1 MKIGYTEAIH
11 YTQKGKQIEVV
22 NNLYRTLFLI
32 LGVIILSLPQALS
45 NESEFLQFWDGIT
58 SGNALLIILSFFSS
72 YGIGLLLQIGL
83 IVIFSSI
90 YIMRNV
96 RLLDKEAVFL
106 GIDEG
111 EEGLWLQTYRYRSPI
126 YIPFTCLEKLDFTA
140 KKIVL
145 SYKQAFILK
154 GEQNGD
160 VTVLSGKRHTFSYQG
175 LNIADVPTFI
185 KSCNQC
191 LPKDKKQTF
200 PEIVVD
206 KSRNKMKFLFTLGLI
221 FSMVISFNFA
231 KDLPYLIVSKME
243 NRTQET
249 SALKAGTTFTTRN
262 FKFKVKKAL
271 KANTDHDTQ
280 IGIVQF
286 EIAPK
291 KTDTTPIWLNQMD
304 FSIVADKKKYQIF
317 KNNYNW
323 VLGVSKN
330 FNPEVCVDINGKP
343 NPGFIAD
350 LPLYHRTPVACFKNP
365 DWFGDTEFAVWYVRI
380 RDKQRTRTPFD
391 GIIKVEKILVTQEE
405 TDDGIDSTLVDQLS
419 AYLINE
425 RNPVCYGS
433 DLRWAN
439 HLYPIY
445 LTETYVKSKYLSAES
460 FLHLF

>member
-45 NESEFLQFWDGIT
+45 NESEFLQFWDEIT

-96 RLLDKEAVFL
+96 RLLDKEAVFF

-160 VTVLSGKRHTFSYQG
+160 VTVLSGKRHMFSYQG

-231 KDLPYLIVSKME
+231 KDLPYLIVSKVE
-243 NRTQET
+243 NRTQEA

-304 FSIVADKKKYQIF
+304 FSIVADKKKYQTDG
-317 KNNYNW
+317 KKLLEEATVVVN
-323 VLGVSKN
+323 GQKR
-330 FNPEVCVDINGKP
+330 EVVNLLDGSAT
-343 NPGFIAD
+343 F
-350 LPLYHRTPVACFKNP
+350 
-365 DWFGDTEFAVWYVRI
+365 
-380 RDKQRTRTPFD
+380 FD
-391 GIIKVEKILVTQEE
+391 GEEKVVNIAFNIDQDLKESYLVYKDWDSSIKNSIPIFIKIVPSELE
-405 TDDGIDSTLVDQLS
+405 DI
-419 AYLINE
+419 
-425 RNPVCYGS
+425 
-433 DLRWAN
+433 
-439 HLYPIY
+439 
-445 LTETYVKSKYLSAES
+445 KK
-460 FLHLF
+460 

>member
-32 LGVIILSLPQALS
+32 LGVIILSLPQSLS

-249 SALKAGTTFTTRN
+249 SALKAGTTFTPRN

-291 KTDTTPIWLNQMD
+291 KTYTTPIWLNQMD
-304 FSIVADKKKYQIF
+304 FSIVADKKKYQTDG
-317 KNNYNW
+317 KKLLEEATVVVN
-323 VLGVSKN
+323 GQKR
-330 FNPEVCVDINGKP
+330 EVVNLLDGSAT
-343 NPGFIAD
+343 F
-350 LPLYHRTPVACFKNP
+350 
-365 DWFGDTEFAVWYVRI
+365 
-380 RDKQRTRTPFD
+380 FD
-391 GIIKVEKILVTQEE
+391 GEEKVVNIAFN
-405 TDDGIDSTLVDQLS
+405 IDQDLKE
-419 AYLINE
+419 AYLVYKYWDSSIKN
-425 RNPVCYGS
+425 S
-433 DLRWAN
+433 I
-439 HLYPIY
+439 PIFIKIVPSE
-445 LTETYVKSKYLSAES
+445 LEDIKK
-460 FLHLF
+460 

>member
-22 NNLYRTLFLI
+22 NSLYRTLFLI

-160 VTVLSGKRHTFSYQG
+160 VTVLSGKRHMFSYQG

-304 FSIVADKKKYQIF
+304 FSIVADKKKYQTDG
-317 KNNYNW
+317 KKLLEEATVVVN
-323 VLGVSKN
+323 GQKR
-330 FNPEVCVDINGKP
+330 EVVNLLDGSAT
-343 NPGFIAD
+343 F
-350 LPLYHRTPVACFKNP
+350 
-365 DWFGDTEFAVWYVRI
+365 
-380 RDKQRTRTPFD
+380 FD
-391 GIIKVEKILVTQEE
+391 GEEKVVNIAFN
-405 TDDGIDSTLVDQLS
+405 IDQDLKE
-419 AYLINE
+419 AYLVYKDWDSSIKN
-425 RNPVCYGS
+425 S
-433 DLRWAN
+433 I
-439 HLYPIY
+439 PIFIKIVPSE
-445 LTETYVKSKYLSAES
+445 LEDIKK
-460 FLHLF
+460 

>member
-249 SALKAGTTFTTRN
+249 SALKAGTTFTTGN

-304 FSIVADKKKYQIF
+304 FSIVADKKKYQTDG
-317 KNNYNW
+317 KKLLEEATVVVN
-323 VLGVSKN
+323 GQKR
-330 FNPEVCVDINGKP
+330 EVVNLLDGSAT
-343 NPGFIAD
+343 F
-350 LPLYHRTPVACFKNP
+350 
-365 DWFGDTEFAVWYVRI
+365 
-380 RDKQRTRTPFD
+380 FD
-391 GIIKVEKILVTQEE
+391 GEEKVVNIAFN
-405 TDDGIDSTLVDQLS
+405 IDQDLKE
-419 AYLINE
+419 AYLVYKDWDSSIKN
-425 RNPVCYGS
+425 S
-433 DLRWAN
+433 I
-439 HLYPIY
+439 PIFIKIVPSE
-445 LTETYVKSKYLSAES
+445 LEDIKK
-460 FLHLF
+460 

>member
-175 LNIADVPTFI
+175 LNIADAPTFI

-271 KANTDHDTQ
+271 KDNTDHDTH

-304 FSIVADKKKYQIF
+304 FSIVADKKKYQTDG
-317 KNNYNW
+317 KKLLEEATVVVN
-323 VLGVSKN
+323 GQKR
-330 FNPEVCVDINGKP
+330 EVVNLLDGSAT
-343 NPGFIAD
+343 F
-350 LPLYHRTPVACFKNP
+350 
-365 DWFGDTEFAVWYVRI
+365 
-380 RDKQRTRTPFD
+380 FD
-391 GIIKVEKILVTQEE
+391 GEEKVVNIAFN
-405 TDDGIDSTLVDQLS
+405 IDQDLTE
-419 AYLINE
+419 AYLVYKDWDSSIKN
-425 RNPVCYGS
+425 S
-433 DLRWAN
+433 I
-439 HLYPIY
+439 PIFIKIVPSE
-445 LTETYVKSKYLSAES
+445 LEDIKK
-460 FLHLF
+460 

>member
-45 NESEFLQFWDGIT
+45 NESEFLQFWDEIT

-83 IVIFSSI
+83 IVTFSSI

-231 KDLPYLIVSKME
+231 KDLPYLIVSKVE
-243 NRTQET
+243 NRTQEA
-249 SALKAGTTFTTRN
+249 SALKVGTTFTTRN

-304 FSIVADKKKYQIF
+304 FSIVADKKKYQTDG
-317 KNNYNW
+317 KKLLEEATVVVN
-323 VLGVSKN
+323 GQKR
-330 FNPEVCVDINGKP
+330 EVVNLLDGSAT
-343 NPGFIAD
+343 F
-350 LPLYHRTPVACFKNP
+350 
-365 DWFGDTEFAVWYVRI
+365 
-380 RDKQRTRTPFD
+380 FD
-391 GIIKVEKILVTQEE
+391 GEEKVVNIAFNIDQDLKESYLVYKDWDSSIKNSIPIFIKIVPSELE
-405 TDDGIDSTLVDQLS
+405 DI
-419 AYLINE
+419 
-425 RNPVCYGS
+425 
-433 DLRWAN
+433 
-439 HLYPIY
+439 
-445 LTETYVKSKYLSAES
+445 KK
-460 FLHLF
+460 

>member
-231 KDLPYLIVSKME
+231 KDLPYLIVSKVE
-243 NRTQET
+243 NRTQEA

-304 FSIVADKKKYQIF
+304 FSIVADKKKYQTDG
-317 KNNYNW
+317 KKLLEEATVVVN
-323 VLGVSKN
+323 GQKR
-330 FNPEVCVDINGKP
+330 EVVNLLDGSAT
-343 NPGFIAD
+343 F
-350 LPLYHRTPVACFKNP
+350 
-365 DWFGDTEFAVWYVRI
+365 
-380 RDKQRTRTPFD
+380 FD
-391 GIIKVEKILVTQEE
+391 GEEKVVNIAFN
-405 TDDGIDSTLVDQLS
+405 IDQDLKE
-419 AYLINE
+419 AYLVYKDWDSSIKN
-425 RNPVCYGS
+425 S
-433 DLRWAN
+433 I
-439 HLYPIY
+439 PIFIKIVPSE
-445 LTETYVKSKYLSAES
+445 LEDIKK
-460 FLHLF
+460 

>member
-45 NESEFLQFWDGIT
+45 NESEFLQFWDEIT

-96 RLLDKEAVFL
+96 RLLDKEAVFF

-231 KDLPYLIVSKME
+231 KDLPYLIVSKVE
-243 NRTQET
+243 NRTQEA
-249 SALKAGTTFTTRN
+249 SALKVGTTFTTRN

-304 FSIVADKKKYQIF
+304 FSIVADKKKYQTDG
-317 KNNYNW
+317 KKLLEEATVVVN
-323 VLGVSKN
+323 GQKR
-330 FNPEVCVDINGKP
+330 EVVNLLDGSAT
-343 NPGFIAD
+343 F
-350 LPLYHRTPVACFKNP
+350 
-365 DWFGDTEFAVWYVRI
+365 
-380 RDKQRTRTPFD
+380 FD
-391 GIIKVEKILVTQEE
+391 GEEKVVNIAFNIDQDLKESYLVYKDWDSSIKNSIPIFIKIVPSELE
-405 TDDGIDSTLVDQLS
+405 DI
-419 AYLINE
+419 
-425 RNPVCYGS
+425 
-433 DLRWAN
+433 
-439 HLYPIY
+439 
-445 LTETYVKSKYLSAES
+445 KK
-460 FLHLF
+460 

>member
-304 FSIVADKKKYQIF
+304 FSIVADKKKYQTDG
-317 KNNYNW
+317 KKLLEEATVVVN
-323 VLGVSKN
+323 GQKR
-330 FNPEVCVDINGKP
+330 EVVNLLDGSAT
-343 NPGFIAD
+343 F
-350 LPLYHRTPVACFKNP
+350 
-365 DWFGDTEFAVWYVRI
+365 
-380 RDKQRTRTPFD
+380 FD
-391 GIIKVEKILVTQEE
+391 GEEKVVNIAFN
-405 TDDGIDSTLVDQLS
+405 IDQGLKE
-419 AYLINE
+419 AYLVYKDWDSSIKN
-425 RNPVCYGS
+425 S
-433 DLRWAN
+433 I
-439 HLYPIY
+439 PIFIKIVPSE
-445 LTETYVKSKYLSAES
+445 LEDIKK
-460 FLHLF
+460 

>member
-22 NNLYRTLFLI
+22 NSLYRTLFLI

-45 NESEFLQFWDGIT
+45 NESEFLQFWDEIT

-126 YIPFTCLEKLDFTA
+126 YIPFTCLEELDFTA

-231 KDLPYLIVSKME
+231 KDLPYLIVSKVE

-249 SALKAGTTFTTRN
+249 SALKVGTTFTTRN

-304 FSIVADKKKYQIF
+304 FSIVADKKKYQTDG
-317 KNNYNW
+317 KKLLEEATVVVN
-323 VLGVSKN
+323 GQKR
-330 FNPEVCVDINGKP
+330 EVVNLLDGSAT
-343 NPGFIAD
+343 F
-350 LPLYHRTPVACFKNP
+350 
-365 DWFGDTEFAVWYVRI
+365 
-380 RDKQRTRTPFD
+380 FD
-391 GIIKVEKILVTQEE
+391 GEEKVVNIAFN
-405 TDDGIDSTLVDQLS
+405 IDQDLKE
-419 AYLINE
+419 AYLVYKDWDSSIKN
-425 RNPVCYGS
+425 S
-433 DLRWAN
+433 I
-439 HLYPIY
+439 PIFIKIVPSE
-445 LTETYVKSKYLSAES
+445 LEDIKK
-460 FLHLF
+460 

>member
-45 NESEFLQFWDGIT
+45 NESEFLQFWDEIT

-160 VTVLSGKRHTFSYQG
+160 VTVLSGKRHMFSYQG

-304 FSIVADKKKYQIF
+304 FSIVADKKKYQTDG
-317 KNNYNW
+317 KKLLEEATVVVN
-323 VLGVSKN
+323 GQKR
-330 FNPEVCVDINGKP
+330 EVVNLLDGSAT
-343 NPGFIAD
+343 F
-350 LPLYHRTPVACFKNP
+350 
-365 DWFGDTEFAVWYVRI
+365 
-380 RDKQRTRTPFD
+380 FD
-391 GIIKVEKILVTQEE
+391 GEEKVVNIAFN
-405 TDDGIDSTLVDQLS
+405 IDQDLKE
-419 AYLINE
+419 AYLVYKDWDSSIKN
-425 RNPVCYGS
+425 S
-433 DLRWAN
+433 I
-439 HLYPIY
+439 PIFIKIVPSE
-445 LTETYVKSKYLSAES
+445 LEDIKK
-460 FLHLF
+460 

>member
-22 NNLYRTLFLI
+22 NSLYRTLFLI

-45 NESEFLQFWDGIT
+45 NESEFLQFWDEIT

-126 YIPFTCLEKLDFTA
+126 YIPFTCLEELDFTA

-304 FSIVADKKKYQIF
+304 FSIVADKKKYQTDG
-317 KNNYNW
+317 KKLLEEATVVVN
-323 VLGVSKN
+323 GQKR
-330 FNPEVCVDINGKP
+330 EVVNLLDGSAT
-343 NPGFIAD
+343 F
-350 LPLYHRTPVACFKNP
+350 
-365 DWFGDTEFAVWYVRI
+365 
-380 RDKQRTRTPFD
+380 FD
-391 GIIKVEKILVTQEE
+391 GEEKVVNIAFN
-405 TDDGIDSTLVDQLS
+405 IDQDLKE
-419 AYLINE
+419 AYLVYKDWDSSIKN
-425 RNPVCYGS
+425 S
-433 DLRWAN
+433 I
-439 HLYPIY
+439 PIFIKIVPSE
-445 LTETYVKSKYLSAES
+445 LEDIKK
-460 FLHLF
+460 

>member
-1 MKIGYTEAIH
+1 MKIDYTEAIH

-231 KDLPYLIVSKME
+231 KDLPYLIVSKVE

-304 FSIVADKKKYQIF
+304 FSIVADKKKYQTDG
-317 KNNYNW
+317 KKLLEEATVVVN
-323 VLGVSKN
+323 GQKR
-330 FNPEVCVDINGKP
+330 EVVNLLDGSAT
-343 NPGFIAD
+343 F
-350 LPLYHRTPVACFKNP
+350 
-365 DWFGDTEFAVWYVRI
+365 
-380 RDKQRTRTPFD
+380 FD
-391 GIIKVEKILVTQEE
+391 GEEKVVNIAFN
-405 TDDGIDSTLVDQLS
+405 IDQDLKE
-419 AYLINE
+419 AYLVYKDWDSSIKN
-425 RNPVCYGS
+425 S
-433 DLRWAN
+433 I
-439 HLYPIY
+439 PIFIKIVPSE
-445 LTETYVKSKYLSAES
+445 LEDIKK
-460 FLHLF
+460 

>member
-249 SALKAGTTFTTRN
+249 SALKVGTTFTTRN

-280 IGIVQF
+280 IGIIQF

-304 FSIVADKKKYQIF
+304 FSIVADKKKYQTDG
-317 KNNYNW
+317 KKLLEEATVVVN
-323 VLGVSKN
+323 GQKR
-330 FNPEVCVDINGKP
+330 EVVNLLDGSAT
-343 NPGFIAD
+343 F
-350 LPLYHRTPVACFKNP
+350 
-365 DWFGDTEFAVWYVRI
+365 
-380 RDKQRTRTPFD
+380 FD
-391 GIIKVEKILVTQEE
+391 GEEKVVNIAFN
-405 TDDGIDSTLVDQLS
+405 IDQDLKE
-419 AYLINE
+419 AYLVYKDWDSSIKN
-425 RNPVCYGS
+425 S
-433 DLRWAN
+433 I
-439 HLYPIY
+439 PIFIKIVPSE
-445 LTETYVKSKYLSAES
+445 LEDIKK
-460 FLHLF
+460 

>member
-231 KDLPYLIVSKME
+231 KDLPYLIVSKVE

-304 FSIVADKKKYQIF
+304 FSIVADKKKYQTDG
-317 KNNYNW
+317 KKLLEEATVVVN
-323 VLGVSKN
+323 GQKR
-330 FNPEVCVDINGKP
+330 EVVNLLDGSAT
-343 NPGFIAD
+343 F
-350 LPLYHRTPVACFKNP
+350 
-365 DWFGDTEFAVWYVRI
+365 
-380 RDKQRTRTPFD
+380 FD
-391 GIIKVEKILVTQEE
+391 GEEKVVNIAFN
-405 TDDGIDSTLVDQLS
+405 IDQDLKE
-419 AYLINE
+419 AYLVYKDWDSSIKN
-425 RNPVCYGS
+425 S
-433 DLRWAN
+433 I
-439 HLYPIY
+439 PIFIKI
-445 LTETYVKSKYLSAES
+445 VPSKLEDIKK
-460 FLHLF
+460 

>member
-22 NNLYRTLFLI
+22 NSLYRTLFLI

-45 NESEFLQFWDGIT
+45 NESEFLQFWDEIT

-126 YIPFTCLEKLDFTA
+126 YIPFTCLEELDFTA

-231 KDLPYLIVSKME
+231 KDLPYLIVSKVE

-249 SALKAGTTFTTRN
+249 SALKVGTTFTTRN

-286 EIAPK
+286 EIVPK

-304 FSIVADKKKYQIF
+304 FSIVADKKKYQTDG
-317 KNNYNW
+317 KKLLEEATVVVN
-323 VLGVSKN
+323 GQKR
-330 FNPEVCVDINGKP
+330 EVVNLLDGSAT
-343 NPGFIAD
+343 F
-350 LPLYHRTPVACFKNP
+350 
-365 DWFGDTEFAVWYVRI
+365 
-380 RDKQRTRTPFD
+380 FD
-391 GIIKVEKILVTQEE
+391 GEEKVVNIAFNIDQDLKESYLVYKDWDSSIKNSIPIFIKIVPSELE
-405 TDDGIDSTLVDQLS
+405 DI
-419 AYLINE
+419 
-425 RNPVCYGS
+425 
-433 DLRWAN
+433 
-439 HLYPIY
+439 
-445 LTETYVKSKYLSAES
+445 KK
-460 FLHLF
+460 

>member
-22 NNLYRTLFLI
+22 NNLYRTLFLS

-304 FSIVADKKKYQIF
+304 FSIVADKKKYQTDG
-317 KNNYNW
+317 KKLLEEATVVVN
-323 VLGVSKN
+323 GQKR
-330 FNPEVCVDINGKP
+330 EVVNLLDGSAT
-343 NPGFIAD
+343 F
-350 LPLYHRTPVACFKNP
+350 
-365 DWFGDTEFAVWYVRI
+365 
-380 RDKQRTRTPFD
+380 FD
-391 GIIKVEKILVTQEE
+391 GEEKVVNIAFN
-405 TDDGIDSTLVDQLS
+405 IDQDLKE
-419 AYLINE
+419 AYLVYKDWDSSIKN
-425 RNPVCYGS
+425 S
-433 DLRWAN
+433 I
-439 HLYPIY
+439 PIFIKIVPSE
-445 LTETYVKSKYLSAES
+445 LEDIKK
-460 FLHLF
+460 

>member
-221 FSMVISFNFA
+221 FSMVSSFNFA

-304 FSIVADKKKYQIF
+304 FSIVADKKKYQTDG
-317 KNNYNW
+317 KKLLEEATVVVN
-323 VLGVSKN
+323 GQKR
-330 FNPEVCVDINGKP
+330 EVVNLLDGSAT
-343 NPGFIAD
+343 F
-350 LPLYHRTPVACFKNP
+350 
-365 DWFGDTEFAVWYVRI
+365 
-380 RDKQRTRTPFD
+380 FD
-391 GIIKVEKILVTQEE
+391 GEEKVVNIAFN
-405 TDDGIDSTLVDQLS
+405 IDQDLKE
-419 AYLINE
+419 AYLVYKDWDSSIKN
-425 RNPVCYGS
+425 S
-433 DLRWAN
+433 I
-439 HLYPIY
+439 PIFIKIVPSE
-445 LTETYVKSKYLSAES
+445 LEDIKK
-460 FLHLF
+460 

>member
-45 NESEFLQFWDGIT
+45 NESESLQFWDGIT

-90 YIMRNV
+90 YIMRYV

-271 KANTDHDTQ
+271 KDNTDHDTH

-304 FSIVADKKKYQIF
+304 FSIVADKKKYQTDG
-317 KNNYNW
+317 KKLLEEATVVVN
-323 VLGVSKN
+323 GQKR
-330 FNPEVCVDINGKP
+330 EVVNLLDGSAT
-343 NPGFIAD
+343 F
-350 LPLYHRTPVACFKNP
+350 
-365 DWFGDTEFAVWYVRI
+365 
-380 RDKQRTRTPFD
+380 FD
-391 GIIKVEKILVTQEE
+391 GEEKVVNIAFN
-405 TDDGIDSTLVDQLS
+405 IDQDLKE
-419 AYLINE
+419 AYLVYKDWDSSIKN
-425 RNPVCYGS
+425 S
-433 DLRWAN
+433 I
-439 HLYPIY
+439 PIFIKIVPSE
-445 LTETYVKSKYLSAES
+445 LEDIKK
-460 FLHLF
+460 

>member
-291 KTDTTPIWLNQMD
+291 KTDTTPIWLNQKD
-304 FSIVADKKKYQIF
+304 FSIVADKKKYQTDG
-317 KNNYNW
+317 KKLLEEATVVVN
-323 VLGVSKN
+323 GQKR
-330 FNPEVCVDINGKP
+330 EVVNLLDGSAT
-343 NPGFIAD
+343 F
-350 LPLYHRTPVACFKNP
+350 
-365 DWFGDTEFAVWYVRI
+365 
-380 RDKQRTRTPFD
+380 FD
-391 GIIKVEKILVTQEE
+391 GEEKVVNIAFN
-405 TDDGIDSTLVDQLS
+405 IDQDLKE
-419 AYLINE
+419 AYLVYKDWDSSIKN
-425 RNPVCYGS
+425 S
-433 DLRWAN
+433 I
-439 HLYPIY
+439 PIFIKIVPSE
-445 LTETYVKSKYLSAES
+445 LEDIKK
-460 FLHLF
+460 

>member
-45 NESEFLQFWDGIT
+45 NESEFLQFWDEIT

-111 EEGLWLQTYRYRSPI
+111 EEGLWLQTYRYRSTI

-160 VTVLSGKRHTFSYQG
+160 VPVLSGKRHMFSYQG

-304 FSIVADKKKYQIF
+304 FSIVADKKKYQTDG
-317 KNNYNW
+317 KKLLEEATVVVN
-323 VLGVSKN
+323 GQKR
-330 FNPEVCVDINGKP
+330 EVVNLLDGSAT
-343 NPGFIAD
+343 F
-350 LPLYHRTPVACFKNP
+350 
-365 DWFGDTEFAVWYVRI
+365 
-380 RDKQRTRTPFD
+380 FD
-391 GIIKVEKILVTQEE
+391 GEEKVVNIAFN
-405 TDDGIDSTLVDQLS
+405 IDQDLKE
-419 AYLINE
+419 AYLVYKDWDSSIKN
-425 RNPVCYGS
+425 S
-433 DLRWAN
+433 I
-439 HLYPIY
+439 PIFIKIVPSE
-445 LTETYVKSKYLSAES
+445 LEDIKK
-460 FLHLF
+460 

>member
-45 NESEFLQFWDGIT
+45 NESEFLQFWDEIT

-96 RLLDKEAVFL
+96 RLLDKEAVFF

-160 VTVLSGKRHTFSYQG
+160 VTVLSGKRHMFSYQG

-231 KDLPYLIVSKME
+231 KDLPYLIVSKVE
-243 NRTQET
+243 NRTQEA

-304 FSIVADKKKYQIF
+304 FSIVADKKKYQTDG
-317 KNNYNW
+317 KKLLEEATVVVN
-323 VLGVSKN
+323 GQKR
-330 FNPEVCVDINGKP
+330 EVVN
-343 NPGFIAD
+343 
-350 LPLYHRTPVACFKNP
+350 LL
-365 DWFGDTEFAVWYVRI
+365 VRSA
-380 RDKQRTRTPFD
+380 TFFD
-391 GIIKVEKILVTQEE
+391 GEEKVVNIAFNIDQDLKESYLVYKDWDSSIKNSIPIFIKIVPSELE
-405 TDDGIDSTLVDQLS
+405 DI
-419 AYLINE
+419 
-425 RNPVCYGS
+425 
-433 DLRWAN
+433 
-439 HLYPIY
+439 
-445 LTETYVKSKYLSAES
+445 KK
-460 FLHLF
+460 

>member
-45 NESEFLQFWDGIT
+45 NEREFLQFWDGIT

-304 FSIVADKKKYQIF
+304 FSIVADKKKYQTDG
-317 KNNYNW
+317 KKLLEEATVVVN
-323 VLGVSKN
+323 GQKR
-330 FNPEVCVDINGKP
+330 EVVNLLDGSAT
-343 NPGFIAD
+343 F
-350 LPLYHRTPVACFKNP
+350 
-365 DWFGDTEFAVWYVRI
+365 
-380 RDKQRTRTPFD
+380 FD
-391 GIIKVEKILVTQEE
+391 GEEKVVNIAFN
-405 TDDGIDSTLVDQLS
+405 IDQDLKE
-419 AYLINE
+419 AYLVYKDWDSSIKN
-425 RNPVCYGS
+425 S
-433 DLRWAN
+433 I
-439 HLYPIY
+439 PIFIKIVPSE
-445 LTETYVKSKYLSAES
+445 LEDIKK
-460 FLHLF
+460 

>member
-126 YIPFTCLEKLDFTA
+126 YIPFTCLDKLDFTA

-304 FSIVADKKKYQIF
+304 FSIVADKKKYQTDG
-317 KNNYNW
+317 KKLLEEATVVVN
-323 VLGVSKN
+323 GQKR
-330 FNPEVCVDINGKP
+330 EVVNLLDGSAT
-343 NPGFIAD
+343 F
-350 LPLYHRTPVACFKNP
+350 
-365 DWFGDTEFAVWYVRI
+365 
-380 RDKQRTRTPFD
+380 FD
-391 GIIKVEKILVTQEE
+391 GEEKVVNIAFN
-405 TDDGIDSTLVDQLS
+405 IDQDLKE
-419 AYLINE
+419 AYLVYKDWDSSIKN
-425 RNPVCYGS
+425 S
-433 DLRWAN
+433 I
-439 HLYPIY
+439 PIFIKIVPSE
-445 LTETYVKSKYLSAES
+445 LEDIKK
-460 FLHLF
+460 

>member
-22 NNLYRTLFLI
+22 NSLYRTLFLI

-45 NESEFLQFWDGIT
+45 NESEFLQFWDEIT

-231 KDLPYLIVSKME
+231 KDLPYLIVSKVE
-243 NRTQET
+243 NRTQEA
-249 SALKAGTTFTTRN
+249 SALKVGTTFTTRN

-304 FSIVADKKKYQIF
+304 FSIVADKKKYQTDG
-317 KNNYNW
+317 KKLLEEATVVVN
-323 VLGVSKN
+323 GQKR
-330 FNPEVCVDINGKP
+330 EVVNLLDGSAT
-343 NPGFIAD
+343 F
-350 LPLYHRTPVACFKNP
+350 
-365 DWFGDTEFAVWYVRI
+365 
-380 RDKQRTRTPFD
+380 FD
-391 GIIKVEKILVTQEE
+391 GEEKVVNIAFNIDQDLKESYLVYKDWDSSIKNSIPIFIKIVPSELE
-405 TDDGIDSTLVDQLS
+405 DI
-419 AYLINE
+419 
-425 RNPVCYGS
+425 
-433 DLRWAN
+433 
-439 HLYPIY
+439 
-445 LTETYVKSKYLSAES
+445 KK
-460 FLHLF
+460 

>member
-111 EEGLWLQTYRYRSPI
+111 EEGLLLQTYIYRSPI

-304 FSIVADKKKYQIF
+304 FSIVADKKKYQTDG
-317 KNNYNW
+317 KKLLEEATVVVN
-323 VLGVSKN
+323 GQKR
-330 FNPEVCVDINGKP
+330 EVVNLLDGSAT
-343 NPGFIAD
+343 F
-350 LPLYHRTPVACFKNP
+350 
-365 DWFGDTEFAVWYVRI
+365 
-380 RDKQRTRTPFD
+380 FD
-391 GIIKVEKILVTQEE
+391 GEEKVVNIAFN
-405 TDDGIDSTLVDQLS
+405 IDQDLKE
-419 AYLINE
+419 AYLVYKDWDSSIKN
-425 RNPVCYGS
+425 S
-433 DLRWAN
+433 I
-439 HLYPIY
+439 PIFIKIVPSE
-445 LTETYVKSKYLSAES
+445 LEDIKK
-460 FLHLF
+460 

>member
-175 LNIADVPTFI
+175 LNIADGPTFI

-304 FSIVADKKKYQIF
+304 FSIVADKKKYQTDG
-317 KNNYNW
+317 KKLLEEATVVVN
-323 VLGVSKN
+323 GQKR
-330 FNPEVCVDINGKP
+330 EVVNLLDGSAT
-343 NPGFIAD
+343 F
-350 LPLYHRTPVACFKNP
+350 
-365 DWFGDTEFAVWYVRI
+365 
-380 RDKQRTRTPFD
+380 FD
-391 GIIKVEKILVTQEE
+391 GEEKVVNIAFN
-405 TDDGIDSTLVDQLS
+405 IDQDLKE
-419 AYLINE
+419 AYLVYKDWDSSIKN
-425 RNPVCYGS
+425 S
-433 DLRWAN
+433 I
-439 HLYPIY
+439 PIFIKIVPSE
-445 LTETYVKSKYLSAES
+445 LEDIKK
-460 FLHLF
+460 

>member
-1 MKIGYTEAIH
+1 M
-11 YTQKGKQIEVV
+11 
-22 NNLYRTLFLI
+22 
-32 LGVIILSLPQALS
+32 
-45 NESEFLQFWDGIT
+45 
-58 SGNALLIILSFFSS
+58 
-72 YGIGLLLQIGL
+72 LLQIGL

-126 YIPFTCLEKLDFTA
+126 YIPFTCLEELDFTA

-231 KDLPYLIVSKME
+231 KDLPYLIVSKVE

-249 SALKAGTTFTTRN
+249 SALKVGTTFTTRN

-286 EIAPK
+286 EIVPK

-304 FSIVADKKKYQIF
+304 FSIVADKKKYQTDG
-317 KNNYNW
+317 KKLLEEATVVVN
-323 VLGVSKN
+323 GQKR
-330 FNPEVCVDINGKP
+330 EVVNLLDGSAT
-343 NPGFIAD
+343 F
-350 LPLYHRTPVACFKNP
+350 
-365 DWFGDTEFAVWYVRI
+365 
-380 RDKQRTRTPFD
+380 FD
-391 GIIKVEKILVTQEE
+391 GEEKVVNIAFNIDQDLKESYLVYKDWDSSIKNSIPIFIKIVPSELE
-405 TDDGIDSTLVDQLS
+405 DI
-419 AYLINE
+419 
-425 RNPVCYGS
+425 
-433 DLRWAN
+433 
-439 HLYPIY
+439 
-445 LTETYVKSKYLSAES
+445 KK
-460 FLHLF
+460 

>member
-22 NNLYRTLFLI
+22 NSLYRTLFLI

-45 NESEFLQFWDGIT
+45 NESEFLQFWDEIT

-126 YIPFTCLEKLDFTA
+126 YIPFTCLEELDFTA

-231 KDLPYLIVSKME
+231 KDLPYLIVSKVE
-243 NRTQET
+243 NRTKET
-249 SALKAGTTFTTRN
+249 SALKVGTTFTTRN

-304 FSIVADKKKYQIF
+304 FSIVADKKKYQTDG
-317 KNNYNW
+317 KKLLEEATVVVN
-323 VLGVSKN
+323 GQKR
-330 FNPEVCVDINGKP
+330 EVVNLLDGSAT
-343 NPGFIAD
+343 F
-350 LPLYHRTPVACFKNP
+350 
-365 DWFGDTEFAVWYVRI
+365 
-380 RDKQRTRTPFD
+380 FD
-391 GIIKVEKILVTQEE
+391 GEEKVVNIAFN
-405 TDDGIDSTLVDQLS
+405 IDQDLKE
-419 AYLINE
+419 AYLVYKDWDSSIKN
-425 RNPVCYGS
+425 S
-433 DLRWAN
+433 I
-439 HLYPIY
+439 PIFIKIVPSE
-445 LTETYVKSKYLSAES
+445 LEDIKK
-460 FLHLF
+460 

>member
-58 SGNALLIILSFFSS
+58 SGNAPLIILSFFSS

-304 FSIVADKKKYQIF
+304 FSIVADKKKYQTDG
-317 KNNYNW
+317 KKLLEEATVVVN
-323 VLGVSKN
+323 GQKR
-330 FNPEVCVDINGKP
+330 EVVNLLDGSAT
-343 NPGFIAD
+343 F
-350 LPLYHRTPVACFKNP
+350 
-365 DWFGDTEFAVWYVRI
+365 
-380 RDKQRTRTPFD
+380 FD
-391 GIIKVEKILVTQEE
+391 GEEKVVNIAFN
-405 TDDGIDSTLVDQLS
+405 IDQDLKE
-419 AYLINE
+419 AYLVYKDWDSSIKN
-425 RNPVCYGS
+425 S
-433 DLRWAN
+433 I
-439 HLYPIY
+439 PIFIKIVPSE
-445 LTETYVKSKYLSAES
+445 LEDIKK
-460 FLHLF
+460 

>member
-45 NESEFLQFWDGIT
+45 NESEFLQFWDEIT

-126 YIPFTCLEKLDFTA
+126 YIPFTCLEELDFTA

-231 KDLPYLIVSKME
+231 KDLPYLIVSKVE

-249 SALKAGTTFTTRN
+249 SALKVGTTFTTRN

-286 EIAPK
+286 EIVPK

-304 FSIVADKKKYQIF
+304 FSIVADKKKYQTDG
-317 KNNYNW
+317 KKLLEEATVVVN
-323 VLGVSKN
+323 GQKR
-330 FNPEVCVDINGKP
+330 EVVNLLDGSAT
-343 NPGFIAD
+343 F
-350 LPLYHRTPVACFKNP
+350 
-365 DWFGDTEFAVWYVRI
+365 
-380 RDKQRTRTPFD
+380 FD
-391 GIIKVEKILVTQEE
+391 GEEKVVNIAFNIDQDLKESYLVYKDWDSSIKNSIPIFIKIVPSELE
-405 TDDGIDSTLVDQLS
+405 DI
-419 AYLINE
+419 
-425 RNPVCYGS
+425 
-433 DLRWAN
+433 
-439 HLYPIY
+439 
-445 LTETYVKSKYLSAES
+445 KK
-460 FLHLF
+460 